1 MILQDVI
8 SLFGRIIGQVR
19 LLSLKRGLE
28 YTQEDWSKYVHQH
41 TERRWFSLRVDKNP
55 LDLWIFQEII
65 YEVKPDYIIETGTQF
80 GGTTFFL
87 AHLLDL
93 LGHGEV
99 ITIDIIDGMA
109 PEVKAHPRVIQIVGS
124 STSTQTV
131 EKIRR
136 IVKNGRTLVDL
147 DSEHTTDHVLRE
159 LELYSPFVSVGS
171 YVIVEDTMLDT
182 FYHHEGYPSGPLKA
196 VEKFLRKNDNFEIDT
211 SKEKL
216 LITWNPKGYLKRK
229 K

>member
-1 MILQDVI
+1 
-8 SLFGRIIGQVR
+8 
-19 LLSLKRGLE
+19 
-28 YTQEDWSKYVHQH
+28 
-41 TERRWFSLRVDKNP
+41 
-55 LDLWIFQEII
+55 
-65 YEVKPDYIIETGTQF
+65 VKPDYIIETGTQF
-80 GGTTFFL
+80 GGTTFFF

-99 ITIDIIDGMA
+99 ITIDIIDRMA

-171 YVIVEDTMLDT
+171 YIIVEDTMFDT

-196 VEKFLRKNDNFEIDT
+196 VEEFLRKNDNFEIDT